1 MKRYDPIWCN
11 DNTTE
16 MEEYDDGEWIRYS
29 DYVKAEARVKEL
41 EQRLAD
47 EVKVSC
53 ELNRE
58 LILKRIE
65 Q

>member
-58 LILKRIE
+58 LILKRLE
-65 Q
+65 K